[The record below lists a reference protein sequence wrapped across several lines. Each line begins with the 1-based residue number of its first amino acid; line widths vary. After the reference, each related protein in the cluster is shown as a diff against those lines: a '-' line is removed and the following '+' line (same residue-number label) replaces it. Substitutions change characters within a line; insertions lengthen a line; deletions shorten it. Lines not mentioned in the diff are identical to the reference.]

1 MTAPKPS
8 PSELPVAEL
17 SSEAERRLSRALA
30 LAVHPSELD
39 PEVNE
44 RLIASALG
52 STGAAEGVALPE
64 LADEA
69 SLTAEARS
77 RELASAA
84 LLRAALEGEPVLT
97 EHRALVG
104 ALVAAWR
111 PATIAA
117 ATHDA
122 LIRRHTRRASAL
134 RAALWPALGLAAA
147 AAFVMAA
154 WGPELRGRRQ
164 PPRAPALELSFARS
178 AAELFDPAEAFAQTG
193 GESAR
198 IDRIGA
204 ARTAEFRAN
213 RFARWGVE

>member
-1 MTAPKPS
+1 V
-8 PSELPVAEL
+8 ED
-17 SSEAERRLSRALA
+17 RLSRALA
-30 LAVHPSELD
+30 LALDPSELD

-44 RLIASALG
+44 RLIASAMR
-52 STGAAEGVALPE
+52 STGAAEGAALPE
-64 LADEA
+64 LVDDA
-69 SLTAEARS
+69 SLTAEASS
-77 RELASAA
+77 RELADAA
-84 LLRAALEGEPVLT
+84 ALRAALEGELVVT

-111 PATIAA
+111 PAAVA
-117 ATHDA
+117 SATHDA
-122 LIRRHTRRASAL
+122 LIRRHARRASAL

-147 AAFVMAA
+147 AAFVVAA
-154 WGPELRGRRQ
+154 WGPELRARMQ
-164 PPRAPALELSFARS
+164 PPRAPALELSLARS